1 LDRRFSQSTVGN
13 LHDTSTGGGERQ
25 KVKEMASSKDYNQ
38 MIQQW
43 QQARKTSETQLDV
56 PAVIAKSYLL

>member
-13 LHDTSTGGGERQ
+13 LHDTSNGTGERQ

-56 PAVIAKSYLL
+56 PPVIAKSYLL

>member
-1 LDRRFSQSTVGN
+1 
-13 LHDTSTGGGERQ
+13 
-25 KVKEMASSKDYNQ
+25 MASSKDYNQ
-38 MIQQW
+38 MIQEW